1 MMTKQNIVIEKHDLC
16 VPVEKKFWQE
26 YSDII
31 LNNATAAIIAID
43 NKERITLFNR
53 QAEHVFAKKAK
64 DVIGLPLKQVFPHLA
79 DHEHYLLLALHQQ
92 REFKDTERYF
102 CPYTNKSGVFSHTVT
117 VVKNAR
123 GQIGG
128 AIWLRR
134 DLTCERRLQQEMSN
148 ASIQATVS
156 QIAAGTAHEIRNP
169 LTTARGYIQFAL
181 CQEGKPIAT
190 YLKTA
195 LQEID
200 QIDRIITE
208 LLSFFQPRE
217 DGLQFININNI
228 IEDLLGLTQDTVSLS
243 NIRFQTS
250 LDKNMPLCLADAA
263 QIKNALLHIL
273 RNAME
278 ALPQGGTIAI
288 NSAYDSS
295 KGEISITVCDSGTG
309 IKQEDLAQVFR
320 PFFTTKEMGMGLG
333 LTLANRIIQHHGGH
347 IKLESAWGKGTKVS
361 IYLPAGCR

>member
-1 MMTKQNIVIEKHDLC
+1 MITREKIVLHKQDFG

-43 NKERITLFNR
+43 CEERITLFNR
-53 QAEHVFAKKAK
+53 QAEQDFAKKAS

-92 REFKDTERYF
+92 RELKDTERYY
-102 CPYTNKSGVFSHTVT
+102 CPYTNKSGVFCHTVT

-123 GQIGG
+123 GEIGG
-128 AIWLRR
+128 AVWLRR
-134 DLTCERRLQQEMSN
+134 DLTYIRRFQQEMSN
-148 ASIQATVS
+148 AAIQASVS
-156 QIAAGTAHEIRNP
+156 QIAANTAHEIRNP

-181 CQEGKPIAT
+181 RQEGKPVAS

-208 LLSFFQPRE
+208 LLSFFQPRAE
-217 DGLQFININNI
+217 GLQLININDI
-228 IEDLLGLTQDTVSLS
+228 IEDLLGLTQNTGSLA
-243 NIRFQTS
+243 NIVFAAS
-250 LDKNMPLCLADAA
+250 LDKNMPPFLADAA
-263 QIKNALLHIL
+263 QIKHALLNIL

-278 ALPQGGTIAI
+278 ALPKGGTIAI
-288 NSAYDSS
+288 SSAFNSEME
-295 KGEISITVCDSGTG
+295 EICLTVSDSGTG
-309 IKQEDLAQVFR
+309 IRQEDLDRVLR
-320 PFFTTKEMGMGLG
+320 PFFTTKEAALGLG
-333 LTLANRIIQHHGGH
+333 LTLANRIIQHHGGQ
-347 IKLESAWGKGTKVS
+347 IKLESTW
-361 IYLPAGCR
+361 

>member
-1 MMTKQNIVIEKHDLC
+1 MMTQQNIVMEKHDLC

-31 LNNATAAIIAID
+31 LNNTTTAIIAID
-43 NKERITLFNR
+43 REERITLFNR
-53 QAEHVFAKKAK
+53 QAEHDFAKKAK

-92 REFKDTERYF
+92 REFKDTERYY
-102 CPYTNKSGVFSHTVT
+102 CPYTNKRGVFSHTVT

-134 DLTCERRLQQEMSN
+134 DLTCERRLQQEISN
-148 ASIQATVS
+148 AAIQATVS

-181 CQEGKPIAT
+181 SQEGKPVT
-190 YLKTA
+190 SYLKTA

-217 DGLQFININNI
+217 NGLQFININNM
-228 IEDLLGLTQDTVSLS
+228 IEDLLGLTQDTGSLS
-243 NIRFQTS
+243 NIHFKSS
-250 LDKNMPLCLADAA
+250 LDKNMPLCLADAT
-263 QIKNALLHIL
+263 QIKHALLHIL

-278 ALPQGGTIAI
+278 ALPQGGTIAV
-288 NSAYDSS
+288 NSAYGNI
-295 KGEISITVCDSGTG
+295 KGEICITVCDSGKG

-320 PFFTTKEMGMGLG
+320 PFFTTKETGLGLG
-333 LTLANRIIQHHGGH
+333 LTLANRIVQHHGGQ
-347 IKLESAWGKGTKVS
+347 IKLESTWGKGTKVS
-361 IYLPAGCR
+361 IHLPADYK